1 MEVLVRLDEDG
12 KITLPEDVRAMLGSI
27 RLLRLTVRGGRLV
40 LEPVED
46 PLKRLASLVRTDIR
60 DVEVEICRLRKLA
73 EEELM
78 RAVRERWG

>member
-27 RLLRLTVRGGRLV
+27 RLLRLTVQGRRLV

-46 PLKRLASLVRTDIR
+46 PLKRLASLVRADIR
-60 DVEVEICRLRKLA
+60 DVEVEICELRELA
-73 EEELM
+73 EGELM
-78 RAVRERWG
+78 RAARERWG